1 MNLPDLVKRTT
12 QLADMEDA
20 AAVGKFTLYRS
31 EGHYPIPCFLE
42 LNCKNDSYL
51 VYFGLYYDVFRFR
64 FHEGK
69 ILFKGDLRSAQNY
82 IEADLIK
89 DIAPLKKASPAEFL
103 ARATPMPWGD
113 MGMVDDAFIDSVRK
127 FDGAATMEIIGK
139 MDMLGTSDKPAA
151 VEALKPF
158 LRHRRAS
165 IRMHALTALLT
176 LRSAPD
182 AEKLRALLEMIED
195 CDPMIRELASY
206 CGKLIFK
213 ITPYKDPP
221 PPAEVVQNPREV

>member
-1 MNLPDLVKRTT
+1 MDLPNLLKRTV
-12 QLADMEDA
+12 QLADLEEA
-20 AAVGKFTLYRS
+20 APVGKFTLHRS
-31 EGHYPIPCFLE
+31 EGHYPVPSFLE

-51 VYFGLYYDVFRFR
+51 VYFGLYYDIFRFR

-69 ILFKGDLRSAQNY
+69 ILFKGSLRDAQNY

-89 DIAPLKKASPAEFL
+89 DIAPIQKVSPAAFL

-113 MGMVDDAFIDSVRK
+113 MGMCDDAFIKSVRE

-158 LRHRRAS
+158 LQHRRAS

-176 LRSAPD
+176 LRTAPD
-182 AEKLRALLEMIED
+182 VEKLRALLETIED

-206 CGKLIFK
+206 CGKMTFK
-213 ITPYKDPP
+213 INPYKDPP
-221 PPAEVVQNPREV
+221 PPVEVVQNPREM